1 MINDFKF
8 HGEYI
13 TLGQM
18 IKVLNILDSGGQIKL
33 FLQEEKVLVNGE
45 RDDRRG
51 RKLRNDDLVQIA
63 SLGTWK
69 MVQVAKQ

>member
-1 MINDFKF
+1 MINDFNF
-8 HGEYI
+8 HGDFI

-33 FLQEEKVLVNGE
+33 FLQEETVLVNGE
-45 RDDRRG
+45 PENRRG
-51 RKLRNDDLVQIA
+51 KKLRSEDLVQIGT
-63 SLGTWK
+63 LGTWK